1 MSFASDV
8 KGELARLPRGEACC
22 ARSELTAALLF
33 SGGIAWRG
41 RDRYAVSIT
50 TADASIV
57 RRFFA
62 MLKERWGIVGEIRAL
77 SGDVLH
83 GATRYQLALS
93 IEDSLTLLKAL
104 DLLDPAQPFGLKPV
118 PPGETTRFSCCKKS
132 FARAAFLMCGEI
144 NAPERGYHIEIAAP
158 REELGQFLGEQLKYF
173 GISVKNTCRKGKFV
187 VYCKKAEEVSDMLT
201 LLGASRA
208 MLSMENTRVAREVRN
223 RVNRQ
228 MNCDASNINRAVNAA
243 EAQIRDIRTIDEE
256 LGLDKLPRTLREM
269 AEARVQNPE
278 TSLAE
283 LGELLEPPIGKSGVN
298 ARLRRIAEIADK
310 LRSGEEIDLDR
321 PAKGGRPAKRA
332 AVEPK
337 I

>member
-8 KGELARLPRGEACC
+8 KGELARLPRGEICC
-22 ARSELTAALLF
+22 ARSELAAALLF

-41 RDRYAVSIT
+41 RGRYAATIT

-62 MLKERWGIVGEIRAL
+62 MLKERWGITGEIRAL
-77 SGDVLH
+77 SGDGLN
-83 GATRYQLALS
+83 GGTRYQLALS
-93 IEDSLTLLKAL
+93 QPDSLALLKAL
-104 DLLDPAQPFGLKPV
+104 DLLDEAMPFGLRATPT
-118 PPGETTRFSCCKKS
+118 EALTHYSCCRKA
-132 FARAAFLMCGEI
+132 FARAAFMMCGEI
-144 NAPERGYHIEIAAP
+144 IQPEKGYHIEITAP
-158 REELGQFLGEQLKYF
+158 TEELGRYLGEQLNYF
-173 GISVKNTCRKGKFV
+173 GINVKNTCRKGKLV

-208 MLSMENTRVAREVRN
+208 MLSMENVRVAREVRN

-228 MNCDASNINRAVNAA
+228 MNCDASNINRAVSAA

-269 AEARVQNPE
+269 AEARAQNPE
-278 TSLAE
+278 ISLSE

-298 ARLRRIAEIADK
+298 ARLRRIAEIADR
-310 LRSGEEIDLDR
+310 LRSGEEIELGR
-321 PAKGGRPAKRA
+321 PAKGGRPRKAG
-332 AVEPK
+332 PDGQ
-337 I
+337 